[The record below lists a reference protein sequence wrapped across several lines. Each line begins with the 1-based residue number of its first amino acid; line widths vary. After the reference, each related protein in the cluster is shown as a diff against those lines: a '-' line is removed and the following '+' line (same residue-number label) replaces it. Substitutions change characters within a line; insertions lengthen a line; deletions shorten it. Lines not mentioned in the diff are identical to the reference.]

1 MLQIFINCYIINLY
15 VILIEWRV
23 MCMEMQMEMS
33 YVWAVVITGITVVFA
48 GLVLLILFISA
59 IGKIFEAINNSK
71 KPKQKTISKSEPVKA
86 VQEAVTIQP
95 VPEKTDDDNDEVIAV
110 ISAAVAMM
118 AAAENKTYRIKS
130 VKPVRNSGSRNAWAM
145 AGIRENTNPF

>member
-1 MLQIFINCYIINLY
+1 
-15 VILIEWRV
+15 
-23 MCMEMQMEMS
+23 MEMQMEMS

>member
-1 MLQIFINCYIINLY
+1 
-15 VILIEWRV
+15 
-23 MCMEMQMEMS
+23 MEMQMEMS

-59 IGKIFEAINNSK
+59 IGKIFEALNKSK
-71 KPKQKTISKSEPVKA
+71 KPKQNTVSKSEPVKA
-86 VQEAVTIQP
+86 VQEAVSIQP
-95 VPEKTDDDNDEVIAV
+95 APEKTDDDNDEVIAV

>member
-1 MLQIFINCYIINLY
+1 
-15 VILIEWRV
+15 
-23 MCMEMQMEMS
+23 MEMQMEMS

-59 IGKIFEAINNSK
+59 IGKIFEAVNNSK
-71 KPKQKTISKSEPVKA
+71 KPKQNTISKSEPVKA
-86 VQEAVTIQP
+86 VQEAVTIP
-95 VPEKTDDDNDEVIAV
+95 APEKTDNDNDEVIAV